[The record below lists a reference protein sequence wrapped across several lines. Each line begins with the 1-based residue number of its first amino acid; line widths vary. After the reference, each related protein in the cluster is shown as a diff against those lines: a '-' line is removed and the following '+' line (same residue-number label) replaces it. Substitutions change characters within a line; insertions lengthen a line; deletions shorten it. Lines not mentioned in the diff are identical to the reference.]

1 MPVIN
6 ITSGKLRVTDPC
18 YNRDYNT
25 TPGLVTVLD
34 VPVGE
39 WVVEGGP
46 EEGRISIYRRDVSV
60 TRRHPVS
67 NIGVDSG
74 QVCFADDSQY
84 PVGDIGDYGD
94 LNSFYGRVCRL
105 TLNEDTEGRES
116 GVLEDWC
123 FASSTSYGDGTY
135 PVEVGYSADDEVASV
150 TVLFG
155 DEDDEEYWGDEED
168 EW

>member
-1 MPVIN
+1 MSVIN

-18 YNRDYNT
+18 YNRDYDT
-25 TPGLVTVLD
+25 TPGLVAVLD
-34 VPVGE
+34 VP
-39 WVVEGGP
+39 
-46 EEGRISIYRRDVSV
+46 EEGRMSIYRRDVSV
-60 TRRHPVS
+60 TRRETVS

-84 PVGDIGDYGD
+84 PVGDTGDYSD

-105 TLNEDTEGRES
+105 TLNEDTEEGES
-116 GVLEDWC
+116 GVLDDWC

-150 TVLFG
+150 TVLF
-155 DEDDEEYWGDEED
+155 DEEDPEDWEEEDEEYWEEEDEED
-168 EW
+168 EC